1 MVIGKDSKVGVVYI
15 PYLQG
20 IVHTVP
26 KSFSLE
32 RLAHCNTK

>member
-1 MVIGKDSKVGVVYI
+1 MVIGKDSKIGVTYI
-15 PYLQG
+15 PHLQG
-20 IVHTVP
+20 MVHIVP